1 MGTFQHLTDELK
13 KKRGLFFLLLDP
25 DRKSATE
32 LAEQAEIA
40 EKAGADA
47 ILVGS
52 SMLVNSQF
60 DEAVAAIKQKISIPL
75 ILFPGNSN
83 QIAPR
88 ADAVLFLSLL
98 SGRTPDFLIGEQV
111 KGAPLV
117 KKYGLEPIPTGY
129 LLIESGKTTSVEYVS
144 DTRPI
149 PRDKPDIACSHAL
162 AAEYFGMKLVYLEAG
177 SGSATSVPDE
187 VISAVASFITLP
199 VIAGGGIKSPE
210 EAAKKIRAGAKIV
223 VAGNQFENR
232 DSGRFLAEFAAAC
245 HNR

>member
-1 MGTFQHLTDELK
+1 MGVFSKLTEELK

-25 DRKSATE
+25 DRKPASE
-32 LAEQAEIA
+32 LAEQAQAA

-47 ILVGS
+47 VLAGS

-60 DEAVAAIKQKISIPL
+60 DEATAAIKEKISIPL

-83 QIAPR
+83 QIAPK

-98 SGRTPDFLIGEQV
+98 SGRNPDFLIGEQV

-149 PRDKPDIACSHAL
+149 PREKPDIACSHAL
-162 AAEYFGMKLVYLEAG
+162 AAEYFGMKLIYLEAG

-187 VISAVASFITLP
+187 LISAVARFVSIP
-199 VIAGGGIKSPE
+199 VVAGGGIKTPK
-210 EAAKKIRAGAKIV
+210 EAAQKIRSGAKV
-223 VAGNQFENR
+223 VVVGNHFER
-232 DSGRFLAEFAAAC
+232 GGSAQLLAEFASAC
-245 HNR
+245 HQG

>member
-1 MGTFQHLTDELK
+1 MGVFQHLTSELK

-25 DRKSATE
+25 DRKPAAE
-32 LAEQAEIA
+32 LAKQAEIA
-40 EKAGADA
+40 QEASADA
-47 ILVGS
+47 VLVGS

-60 DEAVAAIKQKISIPL
+60 DEAVAAIKQKVTIPL

-83 QIAPR
+83 QIAPK

-98 SGRTPDFLIGEQV
+98 SGRNPDFLIGEQV

-162 AAEYFGMKLVYLEAG
+162 AAEYFGMRLVYLEAG
-177 SGSATSVPDE
+177 SGSGCSVPDE
-187 VISAVASFITLP
+187 VVSAVASFVSLP
-199 VIAGGGIKSPE
+199 VVAGGGIKTPE
-210 EAAKKIRAGAKIV
+210 EAAQKVRAGAKIV
-223 VAGNQFENR
+223 VAGNLFEKE
-232 DSGRFLAEFAAAC
+232 DSAPILTDFASAC
-245 HNR
+245 HKG

>member
-1 MGTFQHLTDELK
+1 MGVFSKLTEELK

-25 DRKSATE
+25 DRKPAAE
-32 LAEQAEIA
+32 LAEQAVEA

-47 ILVGS
+47 VLVGS

-60 DEAVAAIKQKISIPL
+60 DQATAAIKAKISIPL

-83 QIAPR
+83 QIAPK

-98 SGRTPDFLIGEQV
+98 SGRNPDFLIGEQV

-129 LLIESGKTTSVEYVS
+129 LLIESGKTTSVEFVS

-177 SGSATSVPDE
+177 SGSNTSVPDE
-187 VISAVASFITLP
+187 LVTAVARFVTLP
-199 VIAGGGIKSPE
+199 VIAGGGIKTPE
-210 EAAKKIRAGAKIV
+210 EAAAKIRSGAKMV
-223 VAGNQFENR
+223 VVGNHFEKGN
-232 DSGRFLAEFAAAC
+232 SAQLLTEFASAC
-245 HNR
+245 HKG

>member
-1 MGTFQHLTDELK
+1 MGVFQRLTEELN

-25 DRKSATE
+25 DRKPVAE
-32 LAEQAEIA
+32 LAKQAEVA
-40 EKAGADA
+40 QKAGADA
-47 ILVGS
+47 VLVGS

-60 DEAVAAIKQKISIPL
+60 DEAVTAIKQRISIPL
-75 ILFPGNSN
+75 VLFPGNSN
-83 QIAPR
+83 QIAPK

-98 SGRTPDFLIGEQV
+98 SGRNPDFLIGEQV

-187 VISAVASFITLP
+187 LISAVASYITLP
-199 VIAGGGIKSPE
+199 LIAGGGIRTPE
-210 EAAKKIRAGAKIV
+210 EAARKVRVGAKIV
-223 VAGNQFENR
+223 VAGNQFEKGNP
-232 DSGRFLAEFAAAC
+232 GRLLTEFASAC
-245 HNR
+245 HQG

>member
-1 MGTFQHLTDELK
+1 MSIFGRLTDELK
-13 KKRGLFFLLLDP
+13 RKRGLFFLLLDP
-25 DRKSATE
+25 DRKPTEE
-32 LAEQAEIA
+32 LARQAEAA
-40 EKAGADA
+40 ERAGADA
-47 ILVGS
+47 VLVGS

-60 DEAVAAIKQKISIPL
+60 GEAVAAIKQKISIPL

-83 QIAPR
+83 QIAPK

-98 SGRTPDFLIGEQV
+98 SGRNPDFLIGEQV

-177 SGSATSVPDE
+177 SGSDASVPDD
-187 VISAVASFITLP
+187 VISAVASFVRLP
-199 VIAGGGIKSPE
+199 VVAGGGIKSPA
-210 EAAKKIRAGAKIV
+210 EAASKIRFGAKII
-223 VAGNQFENR
+223 VAGNQFEKEG
-232 DSGRFLAEFAAAC
+232 SGRLLSEFAAAC
-245 HNR
+245 HKG

>member
-1 MGTFQHLTDELK
+1 MSVFQRLTDELK

-25 DRKSATE
+25 DRKAAAE
-32 LAEQAEIA
+32 LAKQAKIA
-40 EKAGADA
+40 ERAGADA
-47 ILVGS
+47 VLVGS

-60 DEAVAAIKQKISIPL
+60 DEAVAAIKQKVTIPL

-83 QIAPR
+83 QIAPK

-98 SGRTPDFLIGEQV
+98 SGRNPDFLIGEQV

-117 KKYGLEPIPTGY
+117 KKYGLEPISTGY

-187 VISAVASFITLP
+187 VVSAVSTFVSLP
-199 VIAGGGIKSPE
+199 VIAGGGIRTPE
-210 EAAKKIRAGAKIV
+210 EAARKVRAGAKIV
-223 VAGNQFENR
+223 VAGNQFEKE

-245 HNR
+245 HKG

>member
-1 MGTFQHLTDELK
+1 MSVLELLTEELK

-25 DRKSATE
+25 DRKAAAE
-32 LAEQAEIA
+32 LACQAEVA
-40 EKAGADA
+40 QKAGADSV
-47 ILVGS
+47 LVGS

-83 QIAPR
+83 QIAPK

-98 SGRTPDFLIGEQV
+98 SGRNPDFLIGEQV

-177 SGSATSVPDE
+177 SGSDTSVPDE
-187 VISAVASFITLP
+187 VVSAVASFISLP
-199 VIAGGGIKSPE
+199 VVAGGGIKTPE
-210 EAAKKIRAGAKIV
+210 EAEKKIRAGAKVV
-223 VAGNQFENR
+223 VAGNQFEKE
-232 DSGRFLAEFAAAC
+232 DSCSFLTEFAAAC
-245 HNR
+245 HKG

>member
-1 MGTFQHLTDELK
+1 MGVFSKLTKELK

-25 DRKSATE
+25 DRKSAAE
-32 LAEQAEIA
+32 LADQAVAA

-47 ILVGS
+47 VLVGS

-60 DEAVAAIKQKISIPL
+60 DQATAAIKAKISIPL

-83 QIAPR
+83 QIAPK

-98 SGRTPDFLIGEQV
+98 SGRNPDFLIGEQV

-129 LLIESGKTTSVEYVS
+129 LLIESGKTTSVEFVS

-177 SGSATSVPDE
+177 SGSNTSVPDE
-187 VISAVASFITLP
+187 LVTAVARFVTLP
-199 VIAGGGIKSPE
+199 VIAGGGIKTPE
-210 EAAKKIRAGAKIV
+210 EAAGKIRAGAKMV
-223 VAGNQFENR
+223 VVGNHFEKGN
-232 DSGRFLAEFAAAC
+232 SAKLLADFAKAC
-245 HNR
+245 HKG

>member
-1 MGTFQHLTDELK
+1 MGVFQKLTKELK

-25 DRKSATE
+25 DRKPAVE
-32 LAEQAEIA
+32 LAEQAKAA

-47 ILVGS
+47 VLVGS

-60 DEAVAAIKQKISIPL
+60 DEAIAAIKKKISIPL

-83 QIAPR
+83 QIAPK
-88 ADAVLFLSLL
+88 ADAILFLSLL
-98 SGRTPDFLIGEQV
+98 SGRNPDFLIGEQV

-187 VISAVASFITLP
+187 LISAVASFVRLP
-199 VIAGGGIKSPE
+199 VITGGGIKAPG

-223 VAGNQFENR
+223 VAGNQFEKG
-232 DSGRFLAEFAAAC
+232 DSSRLLAEFAAAC
-245 HNR
+245 HRG

>member
-1 MGTFQHLTDELK
+1 MSVFQKLMDELK

-25 DRKSATE
+25 DKKLPAE
-32 LAEQAEIA
+32 LASQAKAA
-40 EKAGADA
+40 EEAGADA
-47 ILVGS
+47 VLVGS

-60 DEAVAAIKQKISIPL
+60 DEAAAGIKGKISIPL

-83 QIAPR
+83 QIAPK

-98 SGRTPDFLIGEQV
+98 SGRNPDFLIGEQV

-129 LLIESGKTTSVEYVS
+129 LLIESGKTTSVEYIS

-177 SGSATSVPDE
+177 SGSSTSVPDE
-187 VISAVASFITLP
+187 LISAVTSFISLP
-199 VIAGGGIKSPE
+199 VIAGGGIKTPA
-210 EAAKKIRAGAKIV
+210 EAAQKIRVGAKIV
-223 VAGNQFENR
+223 VVGNHFEKGNA
-232 DSGRFLAEFAAAC
+232 FQLLAEFASAC
-245 HNR
+245 HQG